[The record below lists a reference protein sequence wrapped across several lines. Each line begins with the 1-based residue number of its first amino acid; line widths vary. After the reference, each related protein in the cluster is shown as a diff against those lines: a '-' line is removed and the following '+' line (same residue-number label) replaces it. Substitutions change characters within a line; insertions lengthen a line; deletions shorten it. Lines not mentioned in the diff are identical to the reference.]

1 MTVEKAKARAR
12 PGDDKERNMRCSL
25 FDAEVIAMN
34 QMELI
39 ARNFTN
45 ETAIEVG
52 LIRIETIGLNRLSVQ

>member
-1 MTVEKAKARAR
+1 MF
-12 PGDDKERNMRCSL
+12 L